1 MNRRDLLLC
10 LAAAASVAGC
20 AGRAPSWIREG
31 SAQYAKPTAL
41 PAPVTDGPVSLER
54 AIGLRRSVREYRS
67 DPLPVATI
75 GQLRWAGQG
84 ITSADGKRAAPSAG
98 ALYPLELYVVSR
110 SQVSHYL
117 PDGHRIE
124 VRATADLRGQLR
136 AAAYG
141 QAHVAAA
148 PVVIVVAA
156 LADRTRRK
164 YGPRASAFVER
175 EAGHA
180 AQNILLMGAAL
191 GRGTGRKRGPDAVRG
206 RARPAG
212 RPARPLPD
220 PGRNAP
226 LIATSRHDSPPALDQ
241 PAPSWRSRSEAG
253 SPVVRRRSA
262 PIAPHRRSPIP

>member
-10 LAAAASVAGC
+10 LAAAAGVAGC

-31 SAQYAKPTAL
+31 SAQYAEPTAL

-67 DPLPVATI
+67 DPLPIATI
-75 GQLRWAGQG
+75 GQLLWAGQG

-110 SQVSHYL
+110 SQVIHYL

-141 QAHVAAA
+141 QQHVAAA

-156 LADRTRRK
+156 LADRTRGK

-191 GRGTGRKRGPDAVRG
+191 GLAAVPVGSVDPTQCAVALALPADQRVHYLIPVG
-206 RARPAG
+206 MRP
-212 RPARPLPD
+212 
-220 PGRNAP
+220 
-226 LIATSRHDSPPALDQ
+226 
-241 PAPSWRSRSEAG
+241 
-253 SPVVRRRSA
+253 
-262 PIAPHRRSPIP
+262 